1 MTRHLSP
8 ADPATAAYLEVAEH
22 IEKLILARMPRIP
35 FKLGPQGLTA
45 IERFELAQMLVDA
58 ARVAAKEGPS

>member
-8 ADPATAAYLEVAEH
+8 ADPATAAYLAVVAH
-22 IEKLILARMPRIP
+22 IEELVLSRAPRLP
-35 FKLGPQGLTA
+35 FKFGPQGLTS

-58 ARVAAKEGPS
+58 ARAAQREGS